1 MTPFRYDGCNNQVE
15 HSGLNV
21 FDYSA
26 TAFTLDEYVYHP
38 VRTLGVDD
46 FLWDLKWNQQTSE

>member
-21 FDYSA
+21 FDYSP
-26 TAFTLDEYVYHP
+26 TAFTLDIYVYDP
-38 VRTLGVDD
+38 VRNLRVDV
-46 FLWDLKWNQQTSE
+46 FLWDLR

>member
-26 TAFTLDEYVYHP
+26 TAFTLDEYVYYP
-38 VRTLGVDD
+38 VWHLRVAD
-46 FLWDLKWNQQTSE
+46 FLWGLK